1 VSTLAP
7 VRPPQE
13 LLDGLSV
20 DAAWE
25 RAKDLE
31 AEIRRLRLLL
41 KSGKEA
47 FEQQYAK
54 RTRMEKGIRRIMDE
68 YPVTGGLRND
78 LLSLLLG
85 D

>member
-1 VSTLAP
+1 MGLAP
-7 VRPPQE
+7 AQPPQE

-25 RAKDLE
+25 RVKDLE

-41 KSGKEA
+41 KSGKDA

-68 YPVTGGLRND
+68 HAVTGGLRDD